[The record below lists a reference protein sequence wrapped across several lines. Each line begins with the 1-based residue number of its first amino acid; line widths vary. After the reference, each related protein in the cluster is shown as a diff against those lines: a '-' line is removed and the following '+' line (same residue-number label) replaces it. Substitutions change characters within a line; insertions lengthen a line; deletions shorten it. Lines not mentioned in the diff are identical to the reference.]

1 MQVQTNHLTFA
12 SDGEICLEQIELL
25 KRRNVS
31 TTANCFKTH
40 AQISTNFTQ
49 SNHNITISNIVLLG
63 PTGVGKSYFLNGL
76 LGYTNPN
83 VGIFPV
89 GISSESCT
97 RKISSVT
104 GEIFNGKLKNYG
116 IDNILIKVFDTPG
129 KG

>member
-1 MQVQTNHLTFA
+1 M
-12 SDGEICLEQIELL
+12 EQIKLL
-25 KRRNVS
+25 TRRNVS
-31 TTANCFKTH
+31 TAANCFTAH
-40 AQISTNFTQ
+40 AQTSTDFTQ
-49 SNHNITISNIVLLG
+49 NNQNLTISNIVLLG

-104 GEIFNGKLKNYG
+104 GKIFNGKLKNYG
-116 IDNILIKVFDTPG
+116 IDNILMKVFDTPG
-129 KG
+129 KIYV